1 VPKPITYIDLQ
12 EDLKINNDF
21 LEAYPDL
28 TKQIEK
34 YRKSPNCGSCRGII
48 NIIMKGDIEPLK
60 KVYGDDV
67 SVDINSIPKPRIR
80 IPKPALKKMTLE
92 EYEEFVSNT
101 MPSAPNVLPNAFYVE
116 KLDQVWVHIIE
127 YEEKEQ

>member
-1 VPKPITYIDLQ
+1 MPKPITYIDLQ

-127 YEEKEQ
+127 YEEKE